1 MEAVGVFV
9 IPVKMP
15 SLALSSSDFSGNLA
29 LESAIGFNRPMYTAV
44 DHQFMSE
51 ALAQAQN
58 ALYLSNPN
66 PRVGCVIVKEGQVIG
81 RGFTQKVGGPH
92 AEVQALADA
101 RASGFDPVGATIY
114 VTLEPC
120 NHTGRTPPCV
130 DALIAAKPA
139 VVMVAMTDPNPL
151 VSGKGIER
159 LRAAG
164 IDVRCGLLESDAKAI
179 NLGFISRMTTG
190 LPWVRLKIAA
200 SLDGKTALPNGQ
212 SQWITGSLARA
223 DGHHWRAQAC
233 AILTGVGTVKED
245 DPMLNV
251 REVLTER
258 QPWKIIVDSHLDT
271 PLNAKIL
278 NHLDQSGVVLVCASL
293 ESSQAKEKAKVL
305 EERGVEVLAM
315 ANQNGKVDL
324 PKLFAYLAEQRHMNE
339 IHVEAGFKL
348 NGSLLRE
355 NCVDELLLYYA
366 PFLMGEGI
374 GMANI
379 SPLSA
384 LDLRKDWQ
392 IIDQALFGPDL
403 RLRLSKNITKPI

>member
-1 MEAVGVFV
+1 M
-9 IPVKMP
+9 
-15 SLALSSSDFSGNLA
+15 L
-29 LESAIGFNRPMYTAV
+29 LELTIGFNRPMYTAV

-58 ALYLSNPN
+58 ALYLPNPN
-66 PRVGCVIVKEGQVIG
+66 PRVGCVIVKEGKVIG
-81 RGFTQKVGGPH
+81 RGFTQRVGGAH

-101 RASGFDPVGATIY
+101 RVRGFDPAGSTIY

-120 NHTGRTPPCV
+120 NHTGKTPPCV

-139 VVMVAMTDPNPL
+139 LVMVAMSDPNPL
-151 VSGKGIER
+151 VDGQGLER
-159 LRAAG
+159 LKAAG
-164 IDVRCGLLESDAKAI
+164 IDVRCGLLEPEARAL
-179 NLGFISRMTTG
+179 NLGFISRMTRG
-190 LPWVRLKIAA
+190 LPWVRMKIAA

-212 SQWITGSLARA
+212 SQWITGSQARA

-245 DPMLNV
+245 DPTLNV
-251 REVLTER
+251 REVQTER
-258 QPWKIIVDSHLDT
+258 QPWKIIVDSKLET

-278 NHLDQSGVVLVCASL
+278 SHLDQSGLILVCASL
-293 ESSQAKEKAKVL
+293 ASAQAQEKAKAL
-305 EERGVEVLAM
+305 EGRGVEVIAM
-315 ANQNGKVDL
+315 ANDSGKVNL
-324 PKLFAYLAEQRHMNE
+324 PKLFAYLAQERQMNE

-355 NCVDELLLYYA
+355 DCVDELLLYYA

-379 SPLSA
+379 SPLTA
-384 LDLRKDWQ
+384 LDLRQDWHLF
-392 IIDQALFGPDL
+392 DHSLFGSDL
-403 RLRLSKNITKPI
+403 RLRLSKKEPMQV